1 MIKGRDGIE
10 SNTAVPEK
18 KKQKKTHFYL
28 RKRLGKVK
36 EDKTISSK

>member
-18 KKQKKTHFYL
+18 KTTTHFYL

>member
-10 SNTAVPEK
+10 SNAAVPEK
-18 KKQKKTHFYL
+18 KTQCYL